1 MSAVTQ
7 IDPAGLKAKMDAHES
22 YCLLDVRE
30 PWEIALASLP
40 GSLDIPMHEIPER
53 LKELDADSPII
64 VMCKS
69 GGRSQRAADFLASR
83 GYRKVSN
90 LVGGIDAWSRD
101 IDPGVP
107 EY

>member
-1 MSAVTQ
+1 
-7 IDPAGLKAKMDAHES
+7 MDAQES
-22 YCLLDVRE
+22 FCLLDVRE

-40 GSLDIPMHEIPER
+40 GSLAIPMHEIPER
-53 LKELDADSPII
+53 LKELDTDSAII

-69 GGRSQRAADFLASR
+69 GGRSQRTADFLAAR
-83 GYRKVSN
+83 GFRKVSN
-90 LVGGIDAWSRD
+90 LSGGINAWSRD

>member
-22 YCLLDVRE
+22 FCLLDVRE
-30 PWEIALASLP
+30 PWELAIASIP
-40 GSLDIPMHEIPER
+40 GCTSIPMHEIPER
-53 LKELDADSPII
+53 LKELDANSAII

-69 GGRSQRAADFLASR
+69 GGRSQRAAEFLASR
-83 GYRKVSN
+83 GYRNVSN
-90 LVGGIDAWSRD
+90 LAGGIDAWSRD
-101 IDPGVP
+101 VDPGVP